1 MENKLKNIGSI
12 FLIIILVIVLV
23 ALLIGIKFLNN
34 NDAENNNEELQIVKE
49 STNIDVEFTTDEL
62 VTEYE
67 GEYTA
72 KITLSDNG
80 ISVEG
85 SGVTK
90 SERTVTITKA
100 GTYYITGTISDG
112 NIVVNADKS
121 DDVILILDNCNI
133 TSKTTAPINGVK
145 CGKLTINLAEN
156 SKNTVTDSSSYL
168 TFTDTEKEE
177 PDAAIFTK
185 TDLIINGSGSLTV
198 NANYNDAIASK
209 DGLKIINANITI
221 NSTDDGIRGKD
232 YVAINNANLTIKAE
246 GDGIKTTNDTD
257 TTLGY
262 IVIEGGSIN
271 ITAGADG
278 VQAETVINISEDA
291 VVNIKTQGEISSSNK
306 NQGFGWQM
314 QTTSSSTDSS
324 SSKGLKAG
332 TEITIKSGTI
342 NITSTDD
349 AIHSNGIILING
361 GTYVISAGDDGI
373 HADTNIVI
381 NNGTINI
388 AKSYEGIESSY
399 IEINGGEI
407 SVVASDDG
415 INVAGGNDSS
425 SVNGRMGQNMFTST
439 ASSNNKLVINGGNIT
454 VNSTGDGLDANGS
467 LYVNGGTIVVI
478 GPTSSGNGPLDYDG
492 EFVVTGGNLIVYGST
507 GMWQNPSTNSTQYSL
522 TFGVSG
528 KASDEVVLKN
538 SSGNTIVSF
547 TAQKSYGAILIS
559 NANLQKGETYTLY
572 VNGTSAGS
580 ITVSSVVNSNGNF
593 GGMQGGMGGMS
604 SGMQNG
610 NQGQMPNSGQN
621 QGRGRGF

>member
-90 SERTVTITKA
+90 SESTVTITKA

-349 AIHSNGIILING
+349 AIHSNGNILING
-361 GTYVISAGDDGI
+361 GTYGISAGDDGI

-399 IEINGGEI
+399 IE
-407 SVVASDDG
+407 
-415 INVAGGNDSS
+415 
-425 SVNGRMGQNMFTST
+425 
-439 ASSNNKLVINGGNIT
+439 INGGNIT

-538 SSGNTIVSF
+538 SSGNTIVAF

-572 VNGTSAGS
+572 VNGTSAGN